1 MCILFPKLFWLTV
14 RKNCSSDWEKL
25 LRSLDQ
31 SIRTVKGQYNF
42 GNRMQF
48 YLASGGFSELIQ
60 LDFKLEKIIG
70 I

>member
-1 MCILFPKLFWLTV
+1 M
-14 RKNCSSDWEKL
+14 RKTFEI
-25 LRSLDQ
+25 RGGRQVSLEQ
-31 SIRTVKGQYNF
+31 FIRTVKGQYNF

-60 LDFKLEKIIG
+60 LDFKSEKIIG